1 MTAIS
6 EGRLPEERGQRVP
19 VPRYR
24 SFAGLAIL
32 AQGFRPFFLL
42 AGLWAPLALAFFLAM
57 LSGSLG
63 LPTAVDPLNWHQHEM
78 LFGFAGAALAGFLLT
93 AIPNWTG
100 RLPLQGGPLLGL
112 VALWLLARLAMAFGA
127 AVDPLALLVAVLAFP
142 AVLLA
147 VAAREIVAGKTWRN
161 LPLIAALAIFLLA
174 NGWFL
179 ADARDL
185 IATAEPPRRLGIA
198 VFVALITLIGGRI
211 VPSFT
216 HTWLKT
222 RGATALPPGFT
233 AFDRV
238 VLLVTLLALIAWV
251 FLPDGLLVAALTG
264 LAALAQALRLARW
277 QVLQTLSEPLLW
289 VLHLGYGWLAVALA
303 LASASSLFPET
314 VPPSATVHAIT
325 AGAMGTMIL
334 AVMSRATLGHTGRPL
349 QANRGL
355 TLAYGL
361 VTLAALARIGAAL
374 APDLYDPLLT
384 VATVGWIGAFAA
396 FLAVCGPMLLSP
408 RPTRQS

>member
-24 SFAGLAIL
+24 PVSGLPIL

-42 AGLWAPLALAFFLAM
+42 AGLWAPLALALFLAT
-57 LSGSLG
+57 LSGSLD
-63 LPTAVDPLNWHQHEM
+63 LPMALEPLSWHQHEM

-100 RLPLQGGPLLGL
+100 RLPLQGAPLLGL

-127 AVDPLALLVAVLAFP
+127 AVEPLVILAAVLAFP
-142 AVLLA
+142 AVLLI
-147 VAAREIVAGKTWRN
+147 VAAREIVAGRTWRN
-161 LPLIAALAIFLLA
+161 LPLIAALAVFMVA
-174 NGWFL
+174 DGWFL

-185 IATAEPPRRLGIA
+185 IETTEPPDRLGIA
-198 VFVALITLIGGRI
+198 VFVALISLIGGRI

-222 RGATALPPGFT
+222 RGATSLPPGFT
-233 AFDRV
+233 AFDRI
-238 VLLVTLLALIAWV
+238 VLLVTLMALIAWV
-251 FLPDGLLVAALTG
+251 FFPGSMLTAALTG
-264 LAALAQALRLARW
+264 LAALAQALRLSRW

-289 VLHLGYGWLAVALA
+289 VLHLGYGWLAVGLA
-303 LASASSLFPET
+303 LASASSLFPEM

-349 QANRGL
+349 QAGPAL

-374 APDLYDPLLT
+374 FPELYDALLT
-384 VATVGWIGAFAA
+384 VASAAWIGAFVA
-396 FLAVCGPMLLSP
+396 FLTVCGPMLLAP

>member
-1 MTAIS
+1 MTAMS
-6 EGRLPEERGQRVP
+6 EMRERRVP

-24 SFAGLAIL
+24 RVSGLPIL
-32 AQGFRPFFLL
+32 AHGFRPFFLL
-42 AGLWAPLALAFFLAM
+42 AGLWAPLALALFLAN
-57 LSGSLG
+57 LSGALD
-63 LPTAVDPLNWHQHEM
+63 LPAPLDLLTWHQHEM
-78 LFGFAGAALAGFLLT
+78 LFGFAGAALTGFLLT

-112 VALWLLARLAMAFGA
+112 VGLWLLARLAMAFGA
-127 AVDPLALLVAVLAFP
+127 SVEPAALLAAALAFP

-179 ADARDL
+179 AAAFDL
-185 IATAEPPRRLGIA
+185 VAIGEPPRRLGIA
-198 VFVALITLIGGRI
+198 VFVALIALIGGRI

-216 HTWLKT
+216 LTWLRA
-222 RGATALPPGFT
+222 RGSTALPPGFT
-233 AFDRV
+233 AFDRA

-251 FLPDGLLVAALTG
+251 FTPDTIVAGALTA
-264 LAALAQALRLARW
+264 LAALAHALRLARW
-277 QVLQTLSEPLLW
+277 QGLQTFSEPLLL
-289 VLHLGYGWLAVALA
+289 VLHLGYGWLPIGLA
-303 LASASSLFPET
+303 LVSANALFPSA
-314 VPPSATVHAIT
+314 VPPSAAIHAIT

-334 AVMSRATLGHTGRPL
+334 AVMSRATLGHTGRAL
-349 QANRGL
+349 HAGRGL

-361 VTLAALARIGAAL
+361 VTVAALARIGAAMVQE
-374 APDLYDPLLT
+374 LYDPLLM
-384 VATVGWIGAFAA
+384 VAAAAWIGAFAV
-396 FLAVCGPMLLSP
+396 FLAVCGPMLLMR